1 MLIRARALNLC
12 IPMEDLKYVLSRRRQ
27 EKDLSHSQDVT
38 GNVQAIFIRMKRL
51 GKSFS
56 SVALIVSARDD
67 GLSFSSTFI
76 HFCLQISYSSST
88 RPGLGRS
95 SLYTLTKVSNSL
107 LLSPFLLV
115 TSHVAQTLGT
125 KYRSF
130 TTFEKHSQNSN
141 SVP

>member
-12 IPMEDLKYVLSRRRQ
+12 IPMEDLKYVLSLRRQ

-67 GLSFSSTFI
+67 GLSFSSTF
-76 HFCLQISYSSST
+76 
-88 RPGLGRS
+88 
-95 SLYTLTKVSNSL
+95 VS
-107 LLSPFLLV
+107 
-115 TSHVAQTLGT
+115 
-125 KYRSF
+125 KYHIQVQQGQGWEGHPC
-130 TTFEKHSQNSN
+130 TH
-141 SVP
+141 